1 MPDDLEGV
9 EYCFSPGVARRA
21 DFEEQLAHDFAIKT
35 FMADASVSAPPLAN
49 PLFSFDQKFLGSRS
63 EGDFITLSDW
73 VDAKVSDPENTDL
86 ILQMDI
92 EGAEFGVLIET
103 PLSVLERFRMMVI
116 EVHQMD
122 AIFDPYALR
131 HLQGVFD
138 KIHKSFSIAHLHANN
153 CCGIAQH
160 GVGVPRVFE
169 ITYIRKDRV
178 QDIATTGPIALPH
191 PLDSRNVIKKTD
203 ITMPSEWWKAD
214 D

>member
-103 PLSVLERFRMMVI
+103 P
-116 EVHQMD
+116 D
-122 AIFDPYALR
+122 
-131 HLQGVFD
+131 
-138 KIHKSFSIAHLHANN
+138 
-153 CCGIAQH
+153 C
-160 GVGVPRVFE
+160 
-169 ITYIRKDRV
+169 
-178 QDIATTGPIALPH
+178 AT
-191 PLDSRNVIKKTD
+191 
-203 ITMPSEWWKAD
+203 
-214 D
+214 